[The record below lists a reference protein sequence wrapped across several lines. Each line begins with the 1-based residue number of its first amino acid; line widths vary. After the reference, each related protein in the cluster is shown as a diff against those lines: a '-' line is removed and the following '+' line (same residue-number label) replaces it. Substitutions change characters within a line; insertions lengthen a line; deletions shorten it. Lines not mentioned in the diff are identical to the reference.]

1 MAEDDIAPSPKIG
14 VIIRPAEAGV
24 TDSMEG
30 FARIL
35 QGQGYLVLGLVQRNS
50 PAPDSCACT
59 MTLVDIVNGQEF
71 RISQDLG
78 TGSLCCRVDTHA
90 IAEATSVLRDAVA
103 TETDLLIVNKFG
115 KLESQGGGMV
125 DEMLAAAARGIPLLT
140 SVETALLERWREFT
154 GGLAE
159 ELGPGCGSLLRWWE
173 GVRPRGVPRSARLWR
188 QPSSGGDGRDDG
200 AETGGA
206 ETGGDAQP
214 FQRMVPIPE
223 TS

>member
-1 MAEDDIAPSPKIG
+1 MAEDDVPPSLKIG
-14 VIIRPAEAGV
+14 VIVRPPDAGV

-35 QGQGYLVLGLVQRNS
+35 QGQGYLVRGLVQRNS

-59 MTLVDIVNGQEF
+59 MTLVDILNGQEF

-78 TGSLCCRVDTHA
+78 TGSVCCRIDTQA
-90 IAEATSVLRDAVA
+90 IADATSVLRQAVS

-115 KLESQGGGMV
+115 KLESQGHGMV

-140 SVETALLERWREFT
+140 SVEAALLERWREFT
-154 GGLAE
+154 GGIAE

-173 GVRPRGVPRSARLWR
+173 GVRPRGVPRSVRPWPQGR
-188 QPSSGGDGRDDG
+188 RDGDGRDEAPAPSD
-200 AETGGA
+200 
-206 ETGGDAQP
+206 DQP
-214 FQRMVPIPE
+214 FQRMEPIPE

>member
-1 MAEDDIAPSPKIG
+1 MAEDDVPPSLKIG
-14 VIIRPAEAGV
+14 VIVRPPDAGV

-35 QGQGYLVLGLVQRNS
+35 QGQGYLVRGLVQRNS

-78 TGSLCCRVDTHA
+78 AGSVCCRIDTQA
-90 IAEATSVLRDAVA
+90 IADATSVLRQAVT

-115 KLESQGGGMV
+115 KLESQGRGMV

-140 SVETALLERWREFT
+140 SVEAALLERWREFT
-154 GGLAE
+154 GGIAE

-173 GVRPRGVPRSARLWR
+173 GVRPRGVPRSVRPWR
-188 QPSSGGDGRDDG
+188 QGRQDGDDRDEAPAPSGD
-200 AETGGA
+200 
-206 ETGGDAQP
+206 QP
-214 FQRMVPIPE
+214 FQRMEPIPE